1 MRLRR
6 LSRGT
11 RMLGSGPTSMGRS
24 LMTFRGNWS
33 ALSCRWVLMLHRSSP
48 EGVADPY
55 RSTAEIVLTSELF
68 WLRRR
73 CAGRFRVDLPAQGIA
88 AEQGH
93 ITIEYCACSF
103 RGKRDHRV
111 SDFLVAELVAYLQT
125 CRAGHI
131 LLSRSYKFLTTVAR
145 QTVVF
150 VL

>member
-1 MRLRR
+1 
-6 LSRGT
+6 
-11 RMLGSGPTSMGRS
+11 MGRS

-125 CRAGHI
+125 YYHGATSFLRLWLYRPSYENEIGHRMIWEFTVKSSMLILKCR
-131 LLSRSYKFLTTVAR
+131 R
-145 QTVVF
+145 
-150 VL
+150 